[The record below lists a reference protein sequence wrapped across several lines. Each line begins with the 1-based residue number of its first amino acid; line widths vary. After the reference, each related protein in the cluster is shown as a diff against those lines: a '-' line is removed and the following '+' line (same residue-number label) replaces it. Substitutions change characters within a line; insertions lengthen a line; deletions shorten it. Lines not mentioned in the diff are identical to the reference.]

1 MVTEAG
7 DRQRAARDHYC
18 IPSIISSKENDVAS
32 DRVTIID
39 PNRPLLTL
47 INVYEVAPGKQAE
60 LVQLL
65 ADATEKVMRHQP
77 GFVSVN
83 IHRSIDGTRVVNYA
97 QWASKED
104 FERMMKSPGAQG
116 QIKQL
121 AALAKSVSPA
131 LYEVSSIH
139 RS

>member
-1 MVTEAG
+1 MATNPVT
-7 DRQRAARDHYC
+7 
-18 IPSIISSKENDVAS
+18 
-32 DRVTIID
+32 TID
-39 PNRPLLTL
+39 PKRSLVTL
-47 INVYEVAPGKQAE
+47 INVYEVDPEKQTE
-60 LVQLL
+60 LVLRL

-104 FERMMKSPGAQG
+104 FERMMKSPEAQG
-116 QIKQL
+116 QIKQF

-131 LYEVSSIH
+131 LYQVSSVH
-139 RS
+139 TS